1 MKLLLQLGTTSF
13 LLRQMNNDDDDDDV
27 DEISDLGL
35 RCSTGN
41 NVLFA
46 NRAPN

>member
-1 MKLLLQLGTTSF
+1 MMLLLQLGTNSF
-13 LLRQMNNDDDDDDV
+13 LLRQMNNDDDDV
-27 DEISDLGL
+27 DEISDLDH